1 MFQRILVPLDGSV
14 LAECVLPHVAA
25 LARAYDSE
33 VLLLRVQDSAGE
45 ITRPRPV
52 DPLDWQIR
60 KAESET
66 YLQEIA
72 GRLKNLGVKV
82 QYDMLEGRAAEAII
96 KFAQNQDA
104 NLILM
109 SSHGQSG
116 LSPWNVSSTVQQ
128 VILRARRSVMIV
140 RAYQPVTED
149 IADFHYR
156 RILLPLDGSQR
167 AASVLPAAESLARSY
182 EAEIIIAHV
191 VHQPE
196 IVRRTPPSQEDLD
209 LVNQITDRN
218 REEMSRYLMEL
229 KSRLDVSVDTRSMI
243 SDKVAGSLH
252 SLVEDEGIDLVIMS
266 AHGYSGDPRWPYG
279 STVVSFIVYGTTP
292 LLVLQDLPENR
303 IQPTRA
309 EEVVREY
316 GGLKAVGGERYG

>member
-1 MFQRILVPLDGSV
+1 LNVRHDL
-14 LAECVLPHVAA
+14 
-25 LARAYDSE
+25 
-33 VLLLRVQDSAGE
+33 
-45 ITRPRPV
+45 
-52 DPLDWQIR
+52 
-60 KAESET
+60 
-66 YLQEIA
+66 
-72 GRLKNLGVKV
+72 
-82 QYDMLEGRAAEAII
+82 LEGRAAESII
-96 KFAQNQDA
+96 TYAHNQDA
-104 NLILM
+104 DLILM

-128 VILRARRSVMIV
+128 VILRFAICDD
-140 RAYQPVTED
+140 RAGLPTGD
-149 IADFHYR
+149 RGYR
-156 RILLPLDGSQR
+156 RFS
-167 AASVLPAAESLARSY
+167 LPAHPAAFRWLITQHRCYLRRIHTRS
-182 EAEIIIAHV
+182 AEIIIAMSC
-191 VHQPE
+191 QPE
-196 IVRRTPPSQEDLD
+196 IVRRTPFSRRFD
-209 LVNQITDRN
+209 LVSQITDRN
-218 REEMSRYLMEL
+218 RRDVQVSHEL

-316 GGLKAVGGERYG
+316 GGLKAVGANATDKDAN